1 MKEIVKHIIV
11 GIVVA
16 LVSVYLIAAAVWF
29 SSRPKTTP
37 CSAIEWDIR
46 DLADCQYVTE
56 EELNTLIR
64 HTNLNPENLPQEQ
77 VLTQAIEA
85 CVQSHPMVRQAQCY
99 ITRQGRVIV
108 RLTQRQPLMGV
119 RTESASYYIDS
130 DRLRMPLHSHEKADV
145 IWAIGNVEEDLA
157 KKELADIVVWLQD
170 QTRWEDR
177 FERIDVQDKN
187 NITLVDT
194 TGLKIR
200 IGDGS
205 QFESKMHKLHVF
217 ETQMAKV
224 EGKEYKELDLRYK
237 NQVIGKE

>member
-1 MKEIVKHIIV
+1 MKETVKHIIL
-11 GIVVA
+11 GIA
-16 LVSVYLIAAAVWF
+16 LALIGGYLIFASVWF
-29 SSRPKTTP
+29 ATRPKAVVCT
-37 CSAIEWDIR
+37 AIEWDIR
-46 DLADCQYVTE
+46 DSADYHFVTE
-56 EELNTLIR
+56 DELNTLIH

-85 CVQSHPMVRQAQCY
+85 CVQSHPMVRKAQCY

-119 RTESASYYIDS
+119 RTEGASYYIDA
-130 DRLRMPLHSHEKADV
+130 DRLRMPLHSHEKVDV
-145 IWAIGNVEEDLA
+145 IWATGKVEESLA

-170 QTRWEDR
+170 QVRWEDR

-194 TGLKIR
+194 TGLKVR

-205 QFESKMHKLHVF
+205 QFESKMYKLHVF
-217 ETQMAKV
+217 EMQMAKV

-237 NQVIGKE
+237 NQVIGRE